1 MSSANEELCGAAYR
15 GDVAEIERQI
25 AAGADANAFEGTGDW
40 TPLQMAA
47 ANGHVAAITAL
58 VKAGARVD
66 GADNLGHTSLMFA
79 VVEGHSAAIDA
90 LLAAGADVNRAINIG
105 STTLHWASNKG
116 HLDTACVLL
125 EAGSRAEVRNREGQ
139 RPIDVVRWPPAP

>member
-15 GDVAEIERQI
+15 GDVAEMERQI

-66 GADNLGHTSLMFA
+66 SADSCGTTPLMWAAYSGHT
-79 VVEGHSAAIDA
+79 AATIE
-90 LLAAGADVNRAINIG
+90 LLAAGAEVNRTINNG

-116 HLDTACVLL
+116 RLETARVLL